1 MKKWVVYLLGIL
13 TGVVLTVAGI
23 SLFAYINN
31 AQSDDGVTNNAQSDD
46 GKTNNAKSD
55 DGITYFEKPGKI
67 AEDKAFQ
74 VLQVIYENAALVTAK
89 SDEVYDMYLGTVYLL
104 VNDEGE
110 YYYDDQKIT
119 APAGKVFRQVGI
131 YRYPTKDNN
140 IKTVPV
146 IQLMDK

>member
-13 TGVVLTVAGI
+13 TGVVLTIAGI

-31 AQSDDGVTNNAQSDD
+31 AQSDDG
-46 GKTNNAKSD
+46 
-55 DGITYFEKPGKI
+55 ITYFENPGKI

-74 VLQVIYENAALVTAK
+74 VFQVLDDDAALVKAQ
-89 SDEVYDMYLGTVYLL
+89 SDENFDMYFGKVYLI

-110 YYYDDQKIT
+110 YYYDEQKIT

-131 YRYPTKDNN
+131 YRYPTKSNN

>member
-31 AQSDDGVTNNAQSDD
+31 VQSDDGVTNNAQSDD
-46 GKTNNAKSD
+46 GKTNNAKSY

-74 VLQVIYENAALVTAK
+74 VLQVIYENAALVNAQ
-89 SDEVYDMYLGTVYLL
+89 SDEDNDLYFGKVYLL

-110 YYYDDQKIT
+110 YYYDEQKIT

-131 YRYPTKDNN
+131 YRYPTKRND